1 MSIIKVEVTNRQGSL
16 LTLPLED
23 ISGGFIVKDIQGLD
37 PADATL
43 VSSNFAA
50 MDGEEYQSSSLEKRN
65 IRFQLEYNP
74 DFGTNQTIRDLRKQ
88 LYRYFMPKSPIV
100 LKFYMTDGL
109 IVEIAGRVETMEAAL
124 FTAEPAVDI
133 SIVCFKP
140 DFINP
145 TPVVLTGLLTSDT
158 SPQVFTV
165 DGTEDTGIELTLT
178 VTRATM
184 SDFTVYH
191 KPPGSNVQTLD
202 ITAALVLNDVVK
214 IDTRPGSKAVTLTR
228 SSVTT
233 SILYAKSVQSVWTT
247 LESGANEI
255 RVYTLVLGAP
265 SPSSITTGTEACDGA
280 VHA

>member
-255 RVYTLVLGAP
+255 RVYT
-265 SPSSITTGTEACDGA
+265 TGTGCPVSIQYYNRYGGL
-280 VHA
+280 